1 MKKKDDKIVFEETT
15 MRNQSM
21 IDLLEKTMNFNNDL
35 IKIFQNKKD
44 EYTKIL
50 NSIKEKNG

>member
-1 MKKKDDKIVFEETT
+1 MKKKDDQIVFEETT

>member
-50 NSIKEKNG
+50 NSVKEKNG